1 MKRADIEIQALA
13 ALQKAAEVDCPAD
26 KTEWLKVAKIWY
38 EIQDG
43 FKEMGDT
50 PPAPDPNGFMTS
62 YPKISGEIVRLV
74 IRVQEDGKA
83 QVICDPKGVQP
94 TGANVDSAGEA
105 AELAMQLLDDALE

>member
-13 ALQKAAEVDCPAD
+13 ALKKASEVDCPAD

-43 FKEMGDT
+43 FREMGDT
-50 PPAPDPNGFMTS
+50 PPAPDPNGFMTQ
-62 YPKISGEIVRLV
+62 YPRISGEIVRLV

-83 QVICDPKGVQP
+83 QVICDPKGEQP
-94 TGANVDSAGEA
+94 QGADCESASEA
-105 AELAMQLLDDALE
+105 AAMAMELLDDVLE